1 LHANLYKWIFFL
13 RFMGTALVKLKLMP
27 DSPDADLDAVERTAK
42 EIVNKKAEMP
52 ARFEREPIAFGLN
65 AIIIT
70 FAIDESKSIDDVE
83 NALKEIPNVNSTE
96 IIDFRRAFG

>member
-1 LHANLYKWIFFL
+1 
-13 RFMGTALVKLKLMP
+13 MGTALVKLKLMP
-27 DSPDADLDAVERTAK
+27 DSPNADLDAMQEQAR
-42 EIVNKKAEMP
+42 EIVNKTAEMP

-70 FAIDESKSIDDVE
+70 FAIDESKSIDEIE
-83 NALKEIPNVNSTE
+83 NALKEIPRVNSTE